1 MFVPPFAPP
10 PRTPLHLADYTDNLH
25 FFLQYLTIQRR
36 LAANTVAAYRADLES
51 FLRFLTDVC
60 RPRPERIGRPQV
72 EQFLQHSLVRGISA
86 RS

>member
-51 FLRFLTDVC
+51 FLRFLPDVC
-60 RPRPERIGRPQV
+60 RPRSESIGRREG
-72 EQFLQHSLVRGISA
+72 EQFL
-86 RS
+86 